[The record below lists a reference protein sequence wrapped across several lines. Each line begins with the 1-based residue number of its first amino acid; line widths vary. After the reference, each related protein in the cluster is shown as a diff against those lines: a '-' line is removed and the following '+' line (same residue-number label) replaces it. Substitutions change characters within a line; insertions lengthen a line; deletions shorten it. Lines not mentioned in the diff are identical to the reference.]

1 MTPANPMADILSGI
15 SSVVSSAITWLGQ
28 FVSAITSNPLVLLF
42 VIVAFVGLGIGLLS
56 RLIHL

>member
-1 MTPANPMADILSGI
+1 MATIL
-15 SSVVSSAITWLGQ
+15 
-28 FVSAITSNPLVLLF
+28 SAITSVVTSAVSWIGSFIGVVTANPLVMLF

>member
-1 MTPANPMADILSGI
+1 MTPANPMADILSAI
-15 SSVVSSAITWLGQ
+15 TSVVTSAITWLGQ
-28 FVSAITSNPLVLLF
+28 FVTAVTANPLILLF

>member
-1 MTPANPMADILSGI
+1 MATILSAI
-15 SSVVSSAITWLGQ
+15 SSVVTSAVTWVGS
-28 FVSAITSNPLVLLF
+28 FVGAVTSNPLVMLF